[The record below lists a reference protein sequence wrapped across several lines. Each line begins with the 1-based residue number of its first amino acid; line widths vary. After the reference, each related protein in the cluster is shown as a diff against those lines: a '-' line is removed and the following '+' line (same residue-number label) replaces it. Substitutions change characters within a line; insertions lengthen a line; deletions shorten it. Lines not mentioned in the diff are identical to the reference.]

1 VATIEAMA
9 ARLGRPL
16 PLHILPT
23 LHRPDAKLASD
34 LHAAIQRRH
43 GATTLPLSIREH
55 EVLREAAGFGQPI
68 TEYAP
73 GSPACEDFVRLVDW
87 LMEHPTACT
96 RASAG
101 NTIAL
106 PVPSLA
112 TEPPEAP
119 SPRVAD
125 LLARMRAH
133 AGFSAEIDASA
144 PPQDTPSEPAK
155 AEGHA

>member
-1 VATIEAMA
+1 
-9 ARLGRPL
+9 
-16 PLHILPT
+16 
-23 LHRPDAKLASD
+23 
-34 LHAAIQRRH
+34 
-43 GATTLPLSIREH
+43 
-55 EVLREAAGFGQPI
+55 
-68 TEYAP
+68 
-73 GSPACEDFVRLVDW
+73 VRLVDW